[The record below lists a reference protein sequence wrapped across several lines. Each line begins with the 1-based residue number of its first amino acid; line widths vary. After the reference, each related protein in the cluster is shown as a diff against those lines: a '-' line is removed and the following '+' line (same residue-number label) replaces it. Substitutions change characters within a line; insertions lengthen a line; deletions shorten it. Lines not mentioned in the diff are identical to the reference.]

1 MASNVRTIFANMS
14 WLMVSQI
21 LTSVCAFVW
30 TILSARY
37 LGPSEYGIFGTAV
50 SISSIFGVFATFGV
64 FTYLVRAISTD
75 FENED
80 KYINNTLSLKIF
92 LAIFYL
98 FMIFITLLV
107 LGWNR
112 YVIGICLLYAIEYI
126 IKTYHDVFFSSFQA
140 HEEIKYQAITNII
153 ITIFTLAGIVFVTFT
168 DWGLLGIT
176 AAYLFANFVALIY
189 ATYAMR
195 AHFIK
200 PKLKFDF
207 SFYKTLLK
215 AGIPFALTGLFYT
228 IYYSIDIVM
237 ITQMSTTYNAGL
249 YNSAYKLISV
259 LALFYTIYTAVIF
272 PVMSKLFEGEK
283 DLLALSFVKS
293 IKYLSIITIPIAVF
307 TCFYGY
313 DLIGIYGAQFIEA
326 GGVLKILIWTVCF
339 LFVNGACSMILNA
352 SHEEYSV
359 TKIYSIAA
367 VFNIILNLILIPR
380 YSVYGASV
388 ATVLSEVLIL
398 ILELYMIR
406 KIGQLPDMHL
416 VYDILKVCGASLI
429 LGIALYALDLNMWFA
444 IAVSIVVYFAAII
457 LLRTFDRDDK
467 LIVKQII
474 GR

>member
-21 LTSVCAFVW
+21 LASVCAFVW

-249 YNSAYKLISV
+249 YNSAYKLINV
-259 LALFYTIYTAVIF
+259 LTLFYTIYTAVIF

>member
-1 MASNVRTIFANMS
+1 M
-14 WLMVSQI
+14 
-21 LTSVCAFVW
+21 
-30 TILSARY
+30 
-37 LGPSEYGIFGTAV
+37 
-50 SISSIFGVFATFGV
+50 
-64 FTYLVRAISTD
+64 
-75 FENED
+75 
-80 KYINNTLSLKIF
+80 
-92 LAIFYL
+92 
-98 FMIFITLLV
+98 V

-176 AAYLFANFVALIY
+176 AVYLFANFVALIY

-249 YNSAYKLISV
+249 YNSAYKLINV
-259 LALFYTIYTAVIF
+259 LTLFYTIYTAVIF

-429 LGIALYALDLNMWFA
+429 LGIALYAFDLNIWVAM
-444 IAVSIVVYFAAII
+444 AVSIVVYFAAII
-457 LLRTFDRDDK
+457 LLRTFDREDK